1 MKMDGRQMAKADFI
15 SSILLISISLFIM
28 IYVLLDFPRFPEWG
42 GLYSNPGFT
51 PFLLGLTLLL
61 MSLYL
66 LMRSLK
72 SQGQQI
78 RTTMEAVNR
87 FFRRQKVVRFLICL
101 GLFVFFY
108 VLLGRIPFIIDTALY
123 LFLSFLIFGKG
134 RWFVA
139 LMIAVAGSFTVYIV
153 FSRVFL
159 VPLP

>member
-1 MKMDGRQMAKADFI
+1 MNRNQMAKADFI
-15 SSILLISISLFIM
+15 TSLFLIFLSLFIM
-28 IYVLLDFPRFPEWG
+28 IYVLLRFPRFPEWG

-66 LMRSLK
+66 LIRSLK
-72 SQGQQI
+72 NQGQHI

-87 FFRRQKVVRFLICL
+87 FFRLQKVVRFLICL
-101 GLFVFFY
+101 GLFVFY
-108 VLLGRIPFIIDTALY
+108 YALLGRIPFIIDTALY
-123 LFLSFLIFGKG
+123 LFLSFLIFGRG

-139 LMIAVAGSFTVYIV
+139 LMIAVAGSLAIYLA